1 MSLAARGMPQARA
14 TPALYPPQAYVGLV
28 TRALAFVLDAALIT
42 LAALVAGVGV
52 ALVLAVVTVS
62 NDLRPVLIS
71 IGGGVCLLWSAVW
84 FVAFWSTTG
93 QTPGDRVLRI
103 RVCDPFGA
111 TVSPR
116 RALLRF
122 GALLLAALPL
132 FAGFLPVL
140 FDDRRRGL
148 HDLIA
153 RTVVVEQP
161 SSRRAAARTPRRS

>member
-1 MSLAARGMPQARA
+1 MSLAARGMPQARG
-14 TPALYPPQAYVGLV
+14 TPAVALPQAYVGLV
-28 TRALAFVLDAALIT
+28 TRALAFVVDAALVN
-42 LAALVAGVGV
+42 LVAVLAGVGV
-52 ALVLAVVTVS
+52 ALVIAVV
-62 NDLRPVLIS
+62 PVTEGLEPLLVGV
-71 IGGGVCLLWSAVW
+71 GGGVYVLWSAGW

-93 QTPGDRVLRI
+93 QTPGSRVLRI
-103 RVCDPFGA
+103 RVCDDRGA
-111 TVSPR
+111 TVSPA

-153 RTVVVEQP
+153 GTVVVEAP
-161 SSRRAAARTPRRS
+161 WSRRAAARRRRRS

>member
-14 TPALYPPQAYVGLV
+14 TPADQRQPYVGLV
-28 TRALAFVLDAALIT
+28 TRALAFVVDAALVT
-42 LAALVAGVGV
+42 LIAVLAGLGV

-71 IGGGVCLLWSAVW
+71 IGGAAYVVWSATW

-93 QTPGDRVLRI
+93 QTPGNRVLRI
-103 RVCDPFGA
+103 RVCDRFGG
-111 TVSPR
+111 TVSTG

-153 RTVVVEQP
+153 GTVVVEAP
-161 SSRRAAARTPRRS
+161 

>member
-1 MSLAARGMPQARA
+1 VSLAARRTPLTRA
-14 TPALYPPQAYVGLV
+14 VPAFDRPVYVGLV
-28 TRALAFVLDAALIT
+28 TRALAFVVDAALVN
-42 LAALVAGVGV
+42 LVALVAGVGV

-62 NDLRPVLIS
+62 DDLRPVLIS
-71 IGGGVCLLWSAVW
+71 IGGGVYLLWSVAW

-103 RVCDPFGA
+103 RVCDRFGA
-111 TVSPR
+111 TVPPA

-148 HDLIA
+148 HDFIA
-153 RTVVVEQP
+153 GTVVVE
-161 SSRRAAARTPRRS
+161 AR

>member
-1 MSLAARGMPQARA
+1 MSLAARPMSQARA
-14 TPALYPPQAYVGLV
+14 TSFVAAPREYVGLV
-28 TRALAFVLDAALIT
+28 TRTLAFALDAALLT
-42 LAALVAGVGV
+42 LAALIAGVGV
-52 ALVLAVVTVS
+52 GVVLAVVTIS
-62 NDLRPVLIS
+62 DDLRPVLVA
-71 IGGGVCLLWSAVW
+71 IGGALYLVWSAAW

-111 TVSPR
+111 TIPPR

>member
-1 MSLAARGMPQARA
+1 VSLAARGMPQARVV
-14 TPALYPPQAYVGLV
+14 PALAPPQPYVGLV
-28 TRALAFVLDAALIT
+28 TRALAFTVDAALVN
-42 LAALVAGVGV
+42 LAAVLAGVGV
-52 ALVLAVVTVS
+52 ALVLAVVPVS
-62 NDLRPVLIS
+62 EGSEPILVG
-71 IGGGVCLLWSAVW
+71 IGGGAYLLWSATW

-93 QTPGDRVLRI
+93 QTPGSRVLQI
-103 RVCDPFGA
+103 RVCDRIGA
-111 TVSPR
+111 TVSPA

-153 RTVVVEQP
+153 GTIVVEAPQ
-161 SSRRAAARTPRRS
+161 SRRAAARTRRRS